1 MCKHSVEVLAI
12 FKRGPSDSLKKMKKK
27 KKKKKEKK
35 EKAKKKES

>member
-27 KKKKKEKK
+27 KKKKEKK